1 MRISTVS
8 ILTFCTVIVLLLSFQ
23 NAITATASTA
33 EPAETPTAKTVK
45 ETKKCE
51 PITLNLLAQ
60 YQADFYEEVATFMN
74 SSEMVSAGLEDL
86 EKTYFVTTS
95 KILALR
101 STKLESPRNLDTVLK
116 RGSLNTCNDIIV
128 EVLEELDVVFQTAI
142 KRTLGSK
149 SSLMIVDKYD
159 SINLKLRNLVDNMGA
174 LTNQVKSF
182 DNQLRCFIDRC
193 LF

>member
-1 MRISTVS
+1 MLMLV
-8 ILTFCTVIVLLLSFQ
+8 LSFQ
-23 NAITATASTA
+23 NSITATASTA
-33 EPAETPTAKTVK
+33 EPAETPAAKALK
-45 ETKKCE
+45 ETKECE

-60 YQADFYEEVATFMN
+60 YQAEFYEEVTTFMN

-142 KRTLGSK
+142 KRTLASK

>member
-8 ILTFCTVIVLLLSFQ
+8 ILTLCTMLMLVLSFQ
-23 NAITATASTA
+23 SSITAKASTA
-33 EPAETPTAKTVK
+33 EPAETPAAKTVK
-45 ETKKCE
+45 ETKECE

-60 YQADFYEEVATFMN
+60 YQAEFYEEVTTFMN

-101 STKLESPRNLDTVLK
+101 STKLEAPRNLDTVLK

-142 KRTLGSK
+142 KRTLASK

>member
-8 ILTFCTVIVLLLSFQ
+8 ILTLCTMLMLVLGFQ
-23 NAITATASTA
+23 NSITATASTV
-33 EPAETPTAKTVK
+33 EPAETPAAKTVK
-45 ETKKCE
+45 ETKECE

-60 YQADFYEEVATFMN
+60 YQAEFYEEVTTFMN

-128 EVLEELDVVFQTAI
+128 KVLEELDVVFQTAI
-142 KRTLGSK
+142 KRTLASK

>member
-1 MRISTVS
+1 MI
-8 ILTFCTVIVLLLSFQ
+8 
-23 NAITATASTA
+23 ATASTA
-33 EPAETPTAKTVK
+33 EPTATPVAQTLQ

-60 YQADFYEEVATFMN
+60 YQAEFYEEINTFMN
-74 SSEMVSAGLEDL
+74 SSEMVSAGLEDI
-86 EKTYFVTTS
+86 EKSYFVTTS

-101 STKLESPRNLDTVLK
+101 STKLDSSRNLDTVLK

-128 EVLEELDVVFQTAI
+128 QVLEELDVVFQTAI
-142 KRTLGSK
+142 KRTLSSK

-159 SINLKLRNLVDNMGA
+159 NINLQLRNLVDDLGA

-182 DNQLRCFIDRC
+182 DNQLVCFIDRC

>member
-33 EPAETPTAKTVK
+33 EPAETTAAKALK
-45 ETKKCE
+45 ETKECE

-60 YQADFYEEVATFMN
+60 YQAEFYEEVTTFMN